1 MSITREKYNRNRPFL
16 IINIITRATKGVKT
30 EVKGWQDTTGNL
42 TSYEQPSLVD
52 RVNDVHMRN
61 ANVIIDVLN
70 GKAIKNS
77 FADTPDDQ
85 VVQHYMEK
93 YRPQV
98 TEAMDI
104 WLSQKAAQKAASQ
117 KATDGVYSIA

>member
-1 MSITREKYNRNRPFL
+1 MSITKEKYNRNRPFL
-16 IINIITRATKGVKT
+16 VINIISRPASNVRT
-30 EVKGWQDTTGNL
+30 EVKGWRDVEGSL

-52 RVNDVHMRN
+52 RVSNVHLRN

-70 GKAIKNS
+70 GKAVKNS
-77 FADTPDDQ
+77 FSDTPSED
-85 VVQHYMEK
+85 VVHHYMEK

-98 TEAMDI
+98 TEAMEL

-117 KATDGVYSIA
+117 KSDGVYSVA